1 MTSELITFTHL
12 RCHSSSTAL
21 GTRTGYWKPTRRGT
35 DETPLWGWKKY
46 LWFLPLWIIS
56 LKYEGCWWKKFSMHT
71 FIHWHPSERMFPH
84 FMRKKG
90 LGRRFAPVCFQYWT
104 FIGIDAITRPNLFI
118 LPTLWP
124 VGPTLAYGGSHICE
138 HKWFNKKLVENYD
151 TIQFIF
157 GISVNLM

>member
-1 MTSELITFTHL
+1 MRDLFWTYLFWGSAKWHSTTFNHL
-12 RCHSSSTAL
+12 RCYSSSTAL
-21 GTRTGYWKPTRRGT
+21 GTRTGYWNPTRRVT
-35 DETPLWGWKKY
+35 DETPLWGWKKC

-90 LGRRFAPVCFQYWT
+90 LERRFAPVCFQYWT
-104 FIGIDAITRPNLFI
+104 FIGIDAITRPNVYI
-118 LPTLWP
+118 R
-124 VGPTLAYGGSHICE
+124 H
-138 HKWFNKKLVENYD
+138 
-151 TIQFIF
+151 F